1 MDTETLRT
9 FVTLSQYR
17 NYTKTADALFV
28 AQSTVTNRIM
38 ELEKEIGHPLFTR
51 TKRSVVPTQEGEL
64 FLSYAKRILEMEE
77 TSIREINILHKYQQ
91 TYRIGTTNTIYEC
104 HLVPLIQTYMQSHP
118 DHAVKV
124 TISHSLD
131 LLMGLQDKLY
141 DIVYTYVPLQKSGY
155 ECIPFA
161 TDNLILVTS
170 AAHTLY
176 NDGIRKEEL
185 ASTNYLFCNF
195 ALQDV
200 SAFIRELFPPH
211 FQFGFEID
219 NSTKLIPYLLQSD
232 GISFLPESLA
242 EPYLKEKKLRWI
254 PLLDFAP
261 PKIQSYRIRKTI

>member
-9 FVTLSQYR
+9 FITLSQYR

-38 ELEKEIGHPLFTR
+38 ELEKEIGQPLFIR
-51 TKRSVVPTQEGEL
+51 TKRNVTLTPEGEL
-64 FLSYAKRILEMEE
+64 FLPYAKRITEMQE
-77 TSIREINILHKYQQ
+77 TAVREINTLHKYQQ

-104 HLVPLIQTYMQSHP
+104 HLVPFIQEHMQSHP

-131 LLMGLQDKLY
+131 LLIGLQDRLY
-141 DIVYTYVPLQKSGY
+141 DIVYTYVPLHKSGY

-161 TDNLILVTS
+161 ADNLILVTS
-170 AAHTLY
+170 TAHTLY
-176 NDGIRKEEL
+176 SSGIRKENL
-185 ASTNYLFCNF
+185 ASSNYLFCNF
-195 ALQDV
+195 ALQEV
-200 SAFIRELFPPH
+200 GAFIRELFPPH

-242 EPYLKEKKLRWI
+242 APYLKDKKLRII

-261 PKIQSYRIRKTI
+261 PKIQSYRICKTI